1 MKMKESL
8 LMLFSI
14 ILVWIIIDKGEGS
27 YCMSTDCTNTGSYQ
41 HGGLSLYLR
50 VCCIDSNLGQSVTI
64 RDNFNLQ
71 FIGCPKEQPKSCPS
85 NQNENVEEPQSCQ
98 KILEANPEAE
108 SGNYTIVYPNGTAYT
123 VYCKMDTTDCGEGGW
138 TRIAYINMTEPGAT
152 CPDGFVT
159 KNYNNIDH
167 SLCGNNLSG
176 PGCISTFFSTN
187 DLNYS
192 KVCGQIRGYQY
203 HSPDGFEGSLSVGL
217 DSYYVCGYSITRGN
231 PRRHIWTYAGGIHQN
246 QLNIHDCP
254 CNTGF
259 TQNLPPSYVGNDYYC
274 ESGLPL
280 NETFTSLLY
289 PNDTL
294 WDGQQCLGLEGPC
307 CTNPNLPWFNK
318 ALDGVS
324 NTDYIEVRSCVLY
337 TSADEDT
344 PLDILEL
351 YVK

>member
-1 MKMKESL
+1 
-8 LMLFSI
+8 ML
-14 ILVWIIIDKGEGS
+14 ILYIVYAI
-27 YCMSTDCTNTGSYQ
+27 
-41 HGGLSLYLR
+41 
-50 VCCIDSNLGQSVTI
+50 
-64 RDNFNLQ
+64 F
-71 FIGCPKEQPKSCPS
+71 
-85 NQNENVEEPQSCQ
+85 VEMSCQ
-98 KILEANPEAE
+98 EILEANPEAV
-108 SGNYTIVYPNGTAYT
+108 SGDYTIAYPNSTAYT

-167 SLCGNNLSG
+167 SLCGNNLSS

-187 DLNYS
+187 SLNYS

-203 HSPDGFEGSLSVGL
+203 HSPDAFRGSLSVGL
-217 DSYYVCGYSITRGN
+217 DSYYVCGYSITHGN
-231 PRRHIWTYAGGIHQN
+231 PRQHIWTYAGGVYQDRILHP
-246 QLNIHDCP
+246 DCP

-259 TQNLPPSYVGNDYYC
+259 SYNLPPSYVGNDYYC
-274 ESGLPL
+274 ESAVPVGQ
-280 NETFTSLLY
+280 TYGASLY
-289 PNDTL
+289 PNDAL
-294 WDGQQCLGLEGPC
+294 WDGEQCLGLEGPC

-324 NTDYIEVRSCVLY
+324 NTNYIELRSCTLY
-337 TSADEDT
+337 GSTNEDT